1 MTPADSTTTPSAPPL
16 EALTRNQALVLDLL
30 RAVGE
35 PLGAYAILDHLR
47 DQGLRAPAQIYR
59 ALERLRTLGL
69 VHRLETLNA
78 FVACTR
84 GDHPS
89 QVTVFVLCDRC
100 GAVCELADD
109 GHAAA
114 LAGLARGV
122 GFRVFGGR
130 IEMHGHCGRCDR
142 GPLSAPL
149 DGDTPS
155 GA

>member
-1 MTPADSTTTPSAPPL
+1 MTPAPAGPPPPL
-16 EALTRNQALVLDLL
+16 PSETLTRNQTLVLELL

-47 DQGLRAPAQIYR
+47 NQGLRAPAQVYR

-84 GDHPS
+84 GDHPA

-100 GAVCELADD
+100 GAARELADD

-114 LAGLARGV
+114 LADLARRA
-122 GFRVFGGR
+122 GFRVLGGR
-130 IEMHGHCGRCDR
+130 TEMHGHCDQCD
-142 GPLSAPL
+142 LSTSPERP
-149 DGDTPS
+149 DGGEPP
-155 GA
+155 AV